1 MSRLLALLALAG
13 CGATADQD
21 QSANNGSILANATVS
36 GEVLHANTLEF
47 AGLAFR
53 DVVTKPLYRDRVLSF
68 TECQATA
75 YGGRITGE
83 VALDLDSGVY
93 HCHCEAQDV
102 DLGTVLSE
110 FGGNNAAVGGTLSGW
125 VDLEIPIRQPDKM
138 KGRGEIN
145 VAKGSMVQLPLLA
158 NLLIGDPTSSKGQDS
173 ASARF
178 EFSDGQIH
186 VLVGRLNSPA
196 CRIAIKGTIGFDGD
210 LRLYLIPRFKFDLID
225 QFPGLGPVVAPLL
238 SSVTSRVARAL
249 VRGQVTKPVMVI
261 NPFLHED

>member
-1 MSRLLALLALAG
+1 MRLVAALVLAVAAV
-13 CGATADQD
+13 AAPAADEQPPVTYN
-21 QSANNGSILANATVS
+21 ASIA

-53 DVVTKPLYRDRVLSF
+53 DVVTKPLYHDRVLSF
-68 TECQATA
+68 SDCQATA
-75 YGGRITGE
+75 YGGRITGSVE
-83 VALDLDSGVY
+83 LNLDTGVY

-110 FGGNNAAVGGTLSGW
+110 FGGNNSGITGTVSGW
-125 VDLEIPIRQPDKM
+125 ADLDIPARRPELM
-138 KGRGEIN
+138 KGRGEID

-158 NLLIGDPTSSKGQDS
+158 NLLIGDPSSTKGQDS
-173 ASARF
+173 ANARF
-178 EFSDGQIH
+178 ECSGDGQIH

-196 CRIAIKGTIGFDGD
+196 CRIAIKGAIGFDGD

-249 VRGQVTKPVMVI
+249 IRGQVTKPVMVI
-261 NPFLHED
+261 NPFLKED